1 MSSPRWLASLTIPI
15 IASAALVSS
24 AAVASATPTDDAY
37 LNQLRGAGLTWPA
50 GDDDAMIGVAYLIC
64 QDLDLNWTPQ
74 HIANSIH
81 ANLDPDNIHVNDV
94 GSMVNIAHQTY
105 CPDAGYNAGA
115 AGGGGGGGG
124 G

>member
-15 IASAALVSS
+15 IASAAVVSS

-37 LNQLRGAGLTWPA
+37 LNQLRASGLTWPA
-50 GDDDAMIGVAYLIC
+50 GDDDALIGMAYLIC
-64 QDLDLNWTPQ
+64 NDLDLNWTPQ
-74 HIANSIH
+74 HIASSIH
-81 ANLDPDNIHVNDV
+81 ANLDQDNIHVNDV
-94 GSMVNIAHQTY
+94 GTMVNAAHSIY
-105 CPDAGYNAGA
+105 CPGAGYNAGA